1 MRSRTPALSRK
12 SCGKPSGG
20 APVVRGGGGRRGGA
34 SDGGAGAPVPPPCC
48 GPDPR
53 WTRSRGSP
61 PGTGTPP
68 EPGID
73 GVLLLPHLAMRPY
86 LLLCQ
91 HRNERVCGYPVR
103 EEDLAARPGRDLTTT
118 LLRVLGALHD
128 EQRPEIVTVLAVGPA
143 TLHELADR
151 LGLAK
156 STVHHHMGRLRL
168 GGLVTLTRNPDRSY
182 SYALRWPGLPAL
194 LDELVSAAT
203 ARVTTSVPGV
213 TPSVPG

>member
-1 MRSRTPALSRK
+1 
-12 SCGKPSGG
+12 
-20 APVVRGGGGRRGGA
+20 
-34 SDGGAGAPVPPPCC
+34 
-48 GPDPR
+48 
-53 WTRSRGSP
+53 
-61 PGTGTPP
+61 
-68 EPGID
+68 
-73 GVLLLPHLAMRPY
+73 LLPHLAMRPY

-128 EQRPEIVTVLAVGPA
+128 EQRPEIVTVLAAGPA

-182 SYALRWPGLPAL
+182 SYALRWPGFTALPAL